1 MCPPWCGSLPE
12 LLLLPNFLPCLSPIF
27 GGCLHL
33 CVPFCLPFVWFRSFV
48 SCLQLCW
55 LRWHTSTTL
64 VLHFFY
70 VCLPACRGLM
80 SILSYH
86 LSSIRPYL
94 STTGPL
100 LALACLL
107 RAVLMSFSPRLF
119 HCLSLR
125 CCLASWGF
133 TSTCLLIVTYLF
145 VYLNLIHLIIIFHVC
160 TRSVWG
166 SRL

>member
-64 VLHFFY
+64 VLHFFLRMSSGLQGVDVHPFLPFVFHPSLLIY
-70 VCLPACRGLM
+70 YWSLACSCLPFAGC
-80 SILSYH
+80 SH
-86 LSSIRPYL
+86 EF
-94 STTGPL
+94 
-100 LALACLL
+100 
-107 RAVLMSFSPRLF
+107 FSPII
-119 HCLSLR
+119 SL
-125 CCLASWGF
+125 LVS
-133 TSTCLLIVTYLF
+133 SLLL
-145 VYLNLIHLIIIFHVC
+145 
-160 TRSVWG
+160 G
-166 SRL
+166 